1 MLRRCLAVVLIALG
15 LVAAP
20 PARPAGAVT
29 LNSPVVGMAVTPGG
43 GGYWEAARDGGVFA
57 FGDAPF
63 LGSMGG
69 TPLNRPVVG
78 MAGTATG
85 QGYWLVASDGGVFSF
100 GDAVF
105 RGSTGDIRLNSPIVG
120 MTVTPS
126 GGGYWMVAA
135 DGGIFSFGDAVFQ
148 GSTGDIRLNSPIVGM
163 AATTSGAGYWL
174 VARDGGVFAFGD
186 AVFGGSMGGSALNSP
201 IVGMAGASSASSG
214 AYWLVAADGG
224 IFAFGGAPFAGSAGD
239 ITLNSPIVGMAE
251 AGTGYHL
258 VAADGGIFSFGT
270 TFRGS
275 PEETPPPP
283 AGPPTLS
290 VATHVSGLDQ
300 PWDLAFTPDGALLFT
315 EAVGRISVLADGQRR
330 VLATVPDV
338 DVDGEGGLLGMTL
351 DPSFSSN
358 RTLYAC
364 YNSTA
369 GDVRMARWVVDSG
382 YTSATRTSVLFS
394 GAPANSSG
402 RHSGCRPRFG
412 PDGFLYVGTGDAA
425 QPSHP
430 QNLSSLGGKVLR
442 VDASTGAVSVH
453 TYGHRNVQGLAWR
466 PGTSQLFSVEHGPDR
481 DDEVNL
487 IRGGANYGW
496 DPSDGGVGY
505 NESVPMT
512 DLAEFPDAVP
522 AVWSSGSPTIAP
534 SGATFLSGPQW
545 KAWDGAFVMACLK
558 GQQLR
563 VLFLDSAG
571 ALTGQTSALT
581 NQGRLR
587 QPVQGPDGALYVST
601 DGVGTAGRILRVVP
615 S

>member
-1 MLRRCLAVVLIALG
+1 MLRRGLAVLLVALG
-15 LVAAP
+15 LAAIQ
-20 PARPAGAVT
+20 PARPAAAVT
-29 LNSPVVGMAVTPGG
+29 LNSPVVAMAVTPGG

-57 FGDAPF
+57 FGDASF

-78 MAGTATG
+78 MAGTSTG
-85 QGYWLVASDGGVFSF
+85 RGYWLVASDGGVFSF
-100 GDAVF
+100 GDAAF

-120 MTVTPS
+120 MAVTPS
-126 GGGYWMVAA
+126 GAGYWMVAA
-135 DGGIFSFGDAVFQ
+135 DGGIFSFGDAGFR

-163 AATTSGAGYWL
+163 AVTPSGGGYWM

-186 AVFGGSMGGSALNSP
+186 ALFAGSMGGSPLNSP
-201 IVGMAGASSASSG
+201 VVGMAAAPSG
-214 AYWLVAADGG
+214 GYWLVAADGG

-239 ITLNSPIVGMAE
+239 ITLNSPIVGMAP

-258 VAADGGIFSFGT
+258 VAADGGIFSFGA

-275 PEETPPPP
+275 PQDAPP
-283 AGPPTLS
+283 APSGPPALS

-300 PWDLAFTPDGALLFT
+300 PWDLAFAPDGALLFT
-315 EAVGRISVLADGQRR
+315 EAVGRISAFVDGQRR

-351 DPSFSSN
+351 DPAFSSN

-369 GDVRMARWVVDSG
+369 GDVRMARWVVDSQ
-382 YTSATRTSVLFS
+382 YTSATRTSLLFT
-394 GAPANSSG
+394 GAPANTSG

-425 QPSHP
+425 QPSNP

-442 VDASTGAVSVH
+442 VNASTGAVSVH

-466 PGTSQLFSVEHGPDR
+466 PGTTQLFAVEHGPDR

-487 IRGGANYGW
+487 IRAGANYGW
-496 DPSDGGVGY
+496 DPSDGGGGY

-512 DLAEFPDAVP
+512 DLTEFPDAVP

-571 ALTGQTSALT
+571 TLTGQTSSVT

-587 QPVQGPDGALYVST
+587 QPMQGPDGALYVST
-601 DGVGTAGRILRVVP
+601 DGTGTSGRILRITP